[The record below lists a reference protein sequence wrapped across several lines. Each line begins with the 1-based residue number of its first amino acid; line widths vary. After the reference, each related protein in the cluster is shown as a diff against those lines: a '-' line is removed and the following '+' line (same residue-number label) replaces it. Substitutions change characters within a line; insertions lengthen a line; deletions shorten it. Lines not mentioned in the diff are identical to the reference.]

1 MDLGIKGKKAI
12 INGGSAGMGKGS
24 AIALAREGVDLVI
37 SSRGKERLEN
47 TCEEIRRETGVN
59 VVAVATDHSTDEGR
73 EKIIKACPNPDIL
86 VGTCTPPMHT
96 PDYES
101 ISPDDWRQTLEVSLL
116 SPVSFMKELI
126 PGMVKRK
133 WGRIVNIGTGAA
145 KTPAEVRILS
155 GGPRAALVNYS
166 VAVSKKVARHNVAI
180 NNILPGMHH
189 TAATGER
196 YQKLAEENGTSYDE
210 EIFEFAKKWR
220 IPARKF
226 GSSQDFGD
234 FVAMFCS
241 EQATYVIGQSLV
253 IDGGIDNTTF

>member
-1 MDLGIKGKKAI
+1 MDLGIRGKKAV

-24 AIALAREGVDLVI
+24 AIALAREGVNLII

-47 TCEEIRRETGVN
+47 TCEEIKKETGVK
-59 VVAVATDHSTDEGR
+59 VTPIVADHSTDEGR
-73 EKIIKACPNPDIL
+73 KKIITACPDPDIF
-86 VGTCTPPMHT
+86 VGTCTPPKPT

-101 ISPDDWRQTLEVSLL
+101 ISPDDWRQALEVSLL
-116 SPVSFMKELI
+116 SPVAFMKEFI

-166 VAVSKKVARHNVAI
+166 VAVSKKVAKHNVAI

-189 TAATGER
+189 TAATEKI
-196 YQKLAEENGTSYDE
+196 YQKLAEENETSYDE
-210 EIFEFAKKWR
+210 EVIEFAKKWK

-226 GSSQDFGD
+226 GTSQDFGD

-241 EQATYVIGQSLV
+241 KQATYVIGQSLV

>member
-1 MDLGIKGKKAI
+1 MDLGIRGKKAI

-37 SSRGKERLEN
+37 SSRGKDRLEN
-47 TCEEIRRETGVN
+47 TCEEIRKETGVK
-59 VVAVATDHSTDEGR
+59 VIGVATDHSTDEGR
-73 EKIIKACPNPDIL
+73 EKIINACPDPDIL
-86 VGTCTPPMHT
+86 VGTCTPPMTT
-96 PDYES
+96 PDYEK
-101 ISPDDWRQTLEVSLL
+101 ISPDDWRKTLEVSLL

-189 TAATGER
+189 TATTGTT
-196 YQKLAEENGTSYDE
+196 YQKLAEKNGTSYDE
-210 EIFEFAKKWR
+210 EVFEFAKKWR

-226 GSSQDFGD
+226 GTSQDFGD

>member
-1 MDLGIKGKKAI
+1 MDLGIRGKKAI

-37 SSRGKERLEN
+37 SSRGKDRLEN
-47 TCEEIRRETGVN
+47 TCEEIRKETGVK
-59 VVAVATDHSTDEGR
+59 VIGVATDHSTDEGR
-73 EKIIKACPNPDIL
+73 EKIINACPDPDIL
-86 VGTCTPPMHT
+86 VGTCTPPMTT
-96 PDYES
+96 PDYEK
-101 ISPDDWRQTLEVSLL
+101 ISPDDWRKTLEVSLL

-189 TAATGER
+189 TAATGET
-196 YQKLAEENGTSYDE
+196 YQKLAERNGTSYDE
-210 EIFEFAKKWR
+210 EVFEFAKKWR
-220 IPARKF
+220 IFWFKSKRRLN
-226 GSSQDFGD
+226 D
-234 FVAMFCS
+234 
-241 EQATYVIGQSLV
+241 
-253 IDGGIDNTTF
+253 

>member
-1 MDLGIKGKKAI
+1 
-12 INGGSAGMGKGS
+12 
-24 AIALAREGVDLVI
+24 
-37 SSRGKERLEN
+37 
-47 TCEEIRRETGVN
+47 
-59 VVAVATDHSTDEGR
+59 
-73 EKIIKACPNPDIL
+73 
-86 VGTCTPPMHT
+86 
-96 PDYES
+96 
-101 ISPDDWRQTLEVSLL
+101 
-116 SPVSFMKELI
+116 
-126 PGMVKRK
+126 MVKRK
-133 WGRIVNIGTGAA
+133 CGRIVNIGTGAA

-189 TAATGER
+189 TAATGIT
-196 YQKLAEENGTSYDE
+196 YQKLAEKNGTSYDE
-210 EIFEFAKKWR
+210 EVTEFAKKWR

-226 GSSQDFGD
+226 GTSQDFGD